1 MPPSNKQAGAKRE
14 KIDVIIPAIEKDL
27 PTLPHVI
34 DSIRKHVKHP
44 IGQIMVVSPLSK
56 KIKALCREK
65 DCRYIHEK
73 RLLPIG
79 KKDIHY
85 RSKRWDLSGWLLQQL
100 LKWSGDK
107 ISTQKS
113 YLVIDADTVLIR
125 PHVFKLNGKSVF
137 YCRNWSRNEYFRT
150 YRRLVGKKADSPV
163 SFVTHYMLFEKAKLA
178 RLKKIIE
185 RRHGK
190 TWHEAILKCI
200 NRSRIFAFSEFETY
214 GNFVRSTYPDSYLV
228 RRALNKS
235 LYTNASALSP
245 QRIAKL
251 SQKYRSLSFH
261 KRKGYYK
268 KKK

>member
-1 MPPSNKQAGAKRE
+1 MPPVKKKAGAKHE

-56 KIKALCREK
+56 KIKVLCRQK
-65 DCRYIHEK
+65 DCKFIHEK

-85 RSKRWDLSGWLLQQL
+85 RSKKWDLSGWLLQQL

-125 PHVFKLNGKSVF
+125 PHVFRINKKTVF
-137 YCRNWSRNEYFRT
+137 YCRKWSRKEYFRT
-150 YRRLVGKKADSPV
+150 YRRLLGKKANSPD

-178 RLKKIIE
+178 RLKKVIE
-185 RRHGK
+185 TRHRLK
-190 TWHEAILKCI
+190 WYEAILKCI
-200 NRSRIFAFSEFETY
+200 NRSRIFGFSEFETY
-214 GNFVRSTYPDSYLV
+214 GNFIHSTYPDSFII
-228 RRALNKS
+228 RKSLNKS
-235 LYTNASALSP
+235 LYTKASALSP
-245 QRIAKL
+245 DRIARL
-251 SQKYRSLSFH
+251 SKTYRSLSFH
-261 KRKGYYK
+261 KRKGYYLK
-268 KKK
+268 K